1 MLLKVF
7 VVFLLSTGGVPFPLC
22 LVLSPFFWVVLV
34 IWVSAVSFLVPELQ
48 DLRLADH
55 QGLP

>member
-7 VVFLLSTGGVPFPLC
+7 VVFLLSTGGVLFPLY

-48 DLRLADH
+48 DLRLADRR
-55 QGLP
+55 GLP